1 MIKEN
6 MELTELVK
14 EVCDILKTKY
24 VYEDEVYYLQVKT
37 EDGHEEEVSIYETID
52 SYELSKIDCAVT
64 IGPVI
69 KNVDLLYTFLKN
81 NFELDYGAFAIIHED
96 DIDLLVLVES
106 LLTDSCSA
114 EELATVTAYLA
125 EIAHETRELISKF

>member
-24 VYEDEVYYLQVKT
+24 TYEDEVYYLQVKT